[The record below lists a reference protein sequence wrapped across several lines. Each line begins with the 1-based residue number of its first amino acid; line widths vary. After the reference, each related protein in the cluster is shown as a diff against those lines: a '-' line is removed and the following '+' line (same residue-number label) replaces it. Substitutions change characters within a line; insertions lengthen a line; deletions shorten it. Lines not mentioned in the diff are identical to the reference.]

1 MGIGM
6 FCVNNQGNDMNRIII
21 GICIFS
27 LVTAII
33 IDYFHY
39 EPMLSQDLP
48 ANLECEYRHNR
59 LGGTQ
64 YYCS

>member
-1 MGIGM
+1 
-6 FCVNNQGNDMNRIII
+6 MNRTVT

-27 LVTAII
+27 LISAII